1 MVIAG
6 LRDFYR
12 ASSDVP
18 ERPRPVLERDNP
30 PLIGGARRVFGSL
43 KAAMEA
49 AGLPY
54 PPHPCPWNEETI
66 LQAIRQMHA
75 EGRDLSLAAVKDR
88 KAGSLLGPAMHRFG
102 SWRNA
107 IEAAGI
113 DYSNIERVRE
123 WNRESVLQ
131 ALRERHDSGRAMG
144 GGAMQKEDIPLWAA
158 AKRYFGSYQ
167 NALDAAGISSFQ
179 PAEEWTWPIPRLQAE
194 LRKLHEQGVDLSSG
208 RIRKTHRELF
218 YAFRSRMG
226 SWRTAVESIGLDY
239 DSVRRAR
246 DWSRQVVIERIRELH
261 KQGADLRTGT
271 IQKVEVPLSGAVQR
285 YFGTMRRAMEAAGL
299 LYPGKGSSALG
310 YWTEDLVLNTVREKH
325 AHGDD
330 LRYRVIRERNQPL
343 FFAAK
348 TLFGS
353 YTNAVAVAG
362 IDYWQMSQS
371 QLKMERER
379 RRHEM
384 NSGPASSPCTAE

>member
-6 LRDFYR
+6 LQAFYR
-12 ASSDVP
+12 DVGETSD
-18 ERPRPVLERDNP
+18 RPRPVLERDNP

-49 AGLPY
+49 AGLQY
-54 PPHPCPWNEETI
+54 PPHPCPWNKETI
-66 LQAIRQMHA
+66 LQAIRQMQA

-88 KAGSLLGPAMHRFG
+88 KLGSLLGPAMHRFG

-113 DYSNIERVRE
+113 DYSTVERVRE
-123 WNRESVLQ
+123 WNRENVLQ
-131 ALRERHDSGRAMG
+131 ALRKRYQTGRGMG
-144 GGAMQKEDIPLWAA
+144 GGAVQKEDIPLWAA

-167 NALDAAGISSFQ
+167 DALDTAGISIPQ
-179 PAEEWTWPIPRLQAE
+179 PPEEWTWPIPRLQEE
-194 LRKLHEQGVDLSSG
+194 LRKLHKQGADLSSG

-226 SWRTAVESIGLDY
+226 SWRKAVESIGVAY
-239 DSVRRAR
+239 ESVRRAR
-246 DWSRQVVIERIRELH
+246 DWSKQAVIDRIRELH

-271 IQKVEVPLSGAVQR
+271 IQKTDVPLSGAVQR
-285 YFGTMRRAMEAAGL
+285 YFGTMRKAMEAAGL
-299 LYPGKGSSALG
+299 SYPGEGSGALG
-310 YWTEDLVLNTVREKH
+310 YWTEELVLKTLREKH

-330 LRYRVIRERNQPL
+330 LRYRVMKEKSQPL

-362 IDYWQMSQS
+362 IEYWQMSQA
-371 QLKMERER
+371 QLKLERAR
-379 RRHEM
+379 RKQAMIAGET
-384 NSGPASSPCTAE
+384 SSASVVE